1 LIKAGV
7 KAVVLFNTPETFIKI
22 AFVYDR
28 YTHAAFAKEAKMRFV
43 FSSIRNSGRRIIAF
57 VYDRYTHTI
66 S

>member
-1 LIKAGV
+1 M
-7 KAVVLFNTPETFIKI
+7 
-22 AFVYDR
+22 YDR